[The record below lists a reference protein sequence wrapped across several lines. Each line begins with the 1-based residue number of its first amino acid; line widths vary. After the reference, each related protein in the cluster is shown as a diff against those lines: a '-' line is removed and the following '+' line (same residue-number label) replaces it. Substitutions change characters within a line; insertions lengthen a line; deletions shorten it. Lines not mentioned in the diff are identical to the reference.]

1 MRGFVII
8 ICSALALTGCTTV
21 VVESVPSET
30 RTLSPSELQNQT
42 NQFECNELDL
52 VFEEFYIETL
62 WIGENP
68 VLAATFDEPFSAR
81 KNKTASDIANWM
93 NLAIMSYTEF
103 LSSWDLGE
111 SEDLSWSYGSYAA
124 YEDLQ
129 ATCSEAGVPLLG
141 VTFFDEAYE

>member
-30 RTLSPSELQNQT
+30 SILSPLELQNQT
-42 NQFECNELDL
+42 NQFECNELNL
-52 VFEEFYIETL
+52 VFQDFYINTL
-62 WIGENP
+62 WNGENP
-68 VLAATFDEPFSAR
+68 ALAESFTEPFDAR
-81 KNKTASDIANWM
+81 KNKTASEIVGWM
-93 NLAIMSYTEF
+93 RSAIMSYNEAVAIRTGDEV
-103 LSSWDLGE
+103 
-111 SEDLSWSYGSYAA
+111 EDLSWSYGSYAA

>member
-1 MRGFVII
+1 MRAFVLV

-42 NQFECNELDL
+42 NQFECNELNL

-62 WIGENP
+62 WSGENP
-68 VLAATFDEPFSAR
+68 VLAATFYEPFSAR

-93 NLAIMSYTEF
+93 NLAITSYTEF
-103 LSSWDLGE
+103 LSYPGSGE
-111 SEDLSWSYGSYAA
+111 SEDLTWSEASLAQYR
-124 YEDLQ
+124 DLQ
-129 ATCSEAGVPLLG
+129 ATCSGAGVPLLG
-141 VTFFDEAYE
+141 VPFLDEAY